1 MNKTKIKYNQKTDMV
16 KVELEKQYWL
26 KKVKRNLDK
35 RRSNRDFMVFEVM
48 ELDKCLQTDDY
59 YVNTFYKRNYE
70 ENDHFLKSLEKNR
83 TDFEK
88 NGLSLYSVCDDNFIN
103 PFMINQWYKECKNE
117 LLKRL

>member
-59 YVNTFYKRNYE
+59 YVNTFYKRNYGD
-70 ENDHFLKSLEKNR
+70 NDYFLKSLEKKNR
-83 TDFEK
+83 
-88 NGLSLYSVCDDNFIN
+88 
-103 PFMINQWYKECKNE
+103 Q
-117 LLKRL
+117 